1 MEFLTLILSLSLHSP
16 YNVPGRH
23 KGKAYVQL
31 YSIFNLGD
39 QWGVWLTPCPRRF
52 VAGNDTVPLV

>member
-1 MEFLTLILSLSLHSP
+1 MEFLTLILTVSLHSP
-16 YNVPGRH
+16 YNVSGGH
-23 KGKAYVQL
+23 KREAYVQL

-39 QWGVWLTPCPRRF
+39 RWGVWLTPRFRRF